1 MKNLVLTTFSDFFPF
16 IPEYTGVLDLE
27 FIPKLLSETGLKKK
41 KNYLNILNILF
52 EQNYISG
59 GVLFCF
65 VVFGFSF
72 SGRNCYPGQIQHNSR
87 VPRDFTGYL

>member
-41 KNYLNILNILF
+41 KKLF
-52 EQNYISG
+52 EYFKYS
-59 GVLFCF
+59 L
-65 VVFGFSF
+65 
-72 SGRNCYPGQIQHNSR
+72 
-87 VPRDFTGYL
+87 